1 MISHPNAAAIRKA
14 FDAFMRGDLESARRL
29 FAPDVL
35 WHVSGR
41 GPLSGDFRGFDEI
54 ARWGGQLMERAAG
67 TFREDLVDVVA
78 NDETA
83 FQLVTYRAERNG
95 RSIQDRSV
103 NVYRMSEGRVV
114 ECWVLFGDTQGFD
127 EFWS

>member
-1 MISHPNAAAIRKA
+1 
-14 FDAFMRGDLESARRL
+14 
-29 FAPDVL
+29 
-35 WHVSGR
+35 
-41 GPLSGDFRGFDEI
+41 
-54 ARWGGQLMERAAG
+54 MERAAG